1 MVRYLLQQGIDVLFA
16 GNEWQRQ
23 YVTASIPGLPTIHLD
38 GYNVWYSKTGIGF
51 IPSLFR
57 QLPGLLQTISRE
69 HKWLQEIAA
78 QHHIDAVITD
88 NRYGL
93 YHPNIPSVIMT
104 HQVVPQ
110 TGWGPIADKTLQ
122 WLHAEQLHR
131 FDNCW
136 IVDVE
141 GEPNLAGSLS
151 HPRHKAANAQYIGLL
166 SQLTTLPATEEHLLV
181 LLSGPEPQRT
191 MLSDILW
198 MQLQNSDR
206 KIVFVEGSNRVK
218 RESIPA
224 HIDYY
229 QRLTADELN
238 PILAASEIVICRSG
252 YSTLMDLA
260 LFGKKAIM
268 IPTPG
273 QAEQEYLARHLHQE
287 GVWLHAPQK
296 RLDINKALQDVAH
309 FPFRKLSFDKG
320 FDQYKAVIDNW
331 LTIL

>member
-1 MVRYLLQQGIDVLFA
+1 LQQGIDVLFA
-16 GNEWQRQ
+16 GNEWERK
-23 YVTASIPGLPTIHLD
+23 YATASIPGLPTIHLD
-38 GYNVWYSKTGIGF
+38 GYDVWYSKTGIGF

-57 QLPGLLQTISRE
+57 QLPRLLQTINRE
-69 HKWLQEIAA
+69 HNQLKKIVAEQ
-78 QHHIDAVITD
+78 HIDAVITD

-110 TGWGPIADKTLQ
+110 TGWGPVADKTLQ
-122 WLHAEQLHR
+122 WLHAERLNR
-131 FDNCW
+131 FDHCW

-141 GEPNLAGSLS
+141 GEPNLAGRLS
-151 HPRHKAANAQYIGLL
+151 HPKHKAANAQYIGLL
-166 SQLTTLPATEEHLLV
+166 SQLTTLQATEEHLLV

-198 MQLQNSDR
+198 MQLQNIAR
-206 KIVFVEGSNRVK
+206 KIVFVEGSDQTK
-218 RESIPA
+218 RNDIPP

-229 QRLTADELN
+229 QRLTAAELN
-238 PILAASEIVICRSG
+238 PILAAAETVICRSG
-252 YSTLMDLA
+252 YSTLMDLV
-260 LFGKKAIM
+260 LFGKKAII

-273 QAEQEYLARHLHQE
+273 QAEQEYLARHLHRE

-296 RLDINKALQDVAH
+296 RLNIEATLQEARN
-309 FPFRKLSFDKG
+309 FPFRKLLLNEG
-320 FDQYKAVIDNW
+320 FDQYKTVIDNW

>member
-1 MVRYLLQQGIDVLFA
+1 M
-16 GNEWQRQ
+16 
-23 YVTASIPGLPTIHLD
+23 TASIPGLPTIHLD

-206 KIVFVEGSNRVK
+206 KIVFVEGSDRVE
-218 RESIPA
+218 REHIPS

-229 QRLTADELN
+229 QRLTATELN

-260 LFGKKAIM
+260 LLGKKAIM

-273 QAEQEYLARHLHQE
+273 QAEQEYLAGHLHQE

-296 RLDINKALQDVAH
+296 KLDINKVLQEAAH
-309 FPFRKLSFDKG
+309 FPFRKLSFDTG
-320 FDQYKAVIDNW
+320 FEQYKTIIDSW
-331 LTIL
+331 LTLL